1 MHIPVISFLS
11 GAPVV
16 ALAGGAWAFLGF
28 LVFAVLAVLFVLTTR
43 AGQEMYF
50 HSWGKRGGDAPG
62 SLGTGNIGRDRTVD
76 VRNWTRGT
84 SARQSRR
91 HRPDPKHAAPL
102 DGTDPALLQ
111 ELSSWRKQIGAER
124 NTLVMAPDVGRDHV
138 LGEATAPLQL
148 VAYMDFE
155 CPSCRA
161 ASGMIYGGRKR
172 LGDDVLAV
180 FRHFPIADAHP
191 MAAVAGEASEAAAA
205 QGRFWEMFGRLYG
218 SRRPPTQSS
227 LLDHATRLGLDLAAF
242 EEDLRRRVYAPRIL
256 EDFASGAR
264 SGVNGIP
271 TLFLNGRRFDGDHTV
286 DAVSVALR
294 DGW

>member
-1 MHIPVISFLS
+1 MNSAAS
-11 GAPVV
+11 GAPVM

-62 SLGTGNIGRDRTVD
+62 SLGTGNIGKDRAVD

-91 HRPDPKHAAPL
+91 HRPDPKPVASL
-102 DGTDPALLQ
+102 DSIDPALLQ
-111 ELSSWRKQIGAER
+111 ELARWRKQIGAER
-124 NTLVMAPDVGRDHV
+124 NNLVLAPDIGRDHV
-138 LGEATAPLQL
+138 LGEPTAPLQL

-161 ASGMIYGGRKR
+161 AAGMLDGVRKR
-172 LGDDVLAV
+172 LGDELLVV
-180 FRHFPIADAHP
+180 VRHFPIADGHP
-191 MAAVAGEASEAAAA
+191 TAPVAAEASEAAAA
-205 QGRFWEMFGRLYG
+205 QGRFWEMFRSLYG
-218 SRRPPTQSS
+218 SRRPPTRAS
-227 LLDHATRLGLDLAAF
+227 LLDHAARLRLDLTRF
-242 EEDLRRRVYAPRIL
+242 EADLQSRVHASRVL
-256 EDFASGAR
+256 EDFASGAG

-271 TLFLNGRRFDGDHTV
+271 TLFLNGRRFDGDHTD
-286 DAVSVALR
+286 DAVSEALR
-294 DGW
+294 HGW